1 MINALTSG
9 SKHCPYR
16 NHPLTMLMSDSL
28 GGSSKTLMLI
38 CASPANFNASETA
51 SAFQFASRCKDVKNS
66 VIGGPAQLQAQL
78 AALKME
84 LSRVKTEG
92 KGGAGAGGRK
102 PVPRSPSVGPPESGR
117 GGARPS
123 GGGGPGGGVVESS
136 HRTRR
141 K

>member
-1 MINALTSG
+1 
-9 SKHCPYR
+9 
-16 NHPLTMLMSDSL
+16 MLMSDSL

-92 KGGAGAGGRK
+92 KGGAGGAGAPGPGRK
-102 PVPRSPSVGPPESGR
+102 PVPRSPSAGPPESGR
-117 GGARPS
+117 GLRPS
-123 GGGGPGGGVVESS
+123 GGGGPGGGVVQGS